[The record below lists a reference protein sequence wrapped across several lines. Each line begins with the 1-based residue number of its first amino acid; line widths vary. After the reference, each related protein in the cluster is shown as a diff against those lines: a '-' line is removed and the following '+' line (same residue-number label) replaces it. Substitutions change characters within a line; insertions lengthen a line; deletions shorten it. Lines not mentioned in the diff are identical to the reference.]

1 MFYAWTPLIN
11 TADFIGIMTDVG
23 TTATGIISV
32 VLVVLGLGILI
43 KVLGR

>member
-1 MFYAWTPLIN
+1 MYAWTPLIN
-11 TADFIGIMTDVG
+11 TADFTGIMTDVG
-23 TTATGIISV
+23 TTAAGIISV